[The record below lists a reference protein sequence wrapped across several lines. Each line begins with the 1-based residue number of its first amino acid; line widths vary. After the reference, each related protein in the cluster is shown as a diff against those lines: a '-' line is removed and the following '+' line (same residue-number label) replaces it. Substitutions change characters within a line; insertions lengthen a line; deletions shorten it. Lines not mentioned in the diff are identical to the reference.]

1 METVTA
7 EIRPIEDEEIIDRTL
22 QTVKVRNHLYRY
34 GSITDAQA
42 RELYSI
48 ARLADVIYKL
58 RRKKEPL
65 MDIKTF
71 MVYGRNKYGRPTRYA
86 RYYI

>member
-1 METVTA
+1 MKTVI
-7 EIRPIEDEEIIDRTL
+7 EKIRPLEDEEIIAKMP
-22 QTVKVRNHLYRY
+22 QTVKIRNHLYRY

-42 RELYSI
+42 RDLYGIS
-48 ARLADVIYKL
+48 RLADVVYKL

-65 MDIKTF
+65 MDIKTY
-71 MVYGRNKYGRPTRYA
+71 MVYGRNRYGRPTQYA